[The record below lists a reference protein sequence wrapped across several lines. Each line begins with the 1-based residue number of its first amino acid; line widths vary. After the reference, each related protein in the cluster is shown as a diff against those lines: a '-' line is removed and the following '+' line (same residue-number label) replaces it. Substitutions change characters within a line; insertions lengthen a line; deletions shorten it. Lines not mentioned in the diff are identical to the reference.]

1 MKCVLEFDKKKMGF
15 GQSVYQ
21 NLVKNKMGFGQS
33 VYQNL
38 VKKDGFWTKCVL
50 EFGKK
55 MGFGRSV
62 YQNLVKK
69 GGCWTVQKKL
79 VKKRLVLNEVRIKIW

>member
-1 MKCVLEFDKKKMGF
+1 
-15 GQSVYQ
+15 
-21 NLVKNKMGFGQS
+21 MGFGQS

-55 MGFGRSV
+55 RWVLDSVEEIGKKKIGFERSA
-62 YQNLVKK
+62 Y
-69 GGCWTVQKKL
+69 
-79 VKKRLVLNEVRIKIW
+79 

>member
-1 MKCVLEFDKKKMGF
+1 MGF

>member
-1 MKCVLEFDKKKMGF
+1 MKCVLEFDKK
-15 GQSVYQ
+15 
-21 NLVKNKMGFGQS
+21 KMGFGQS

-79 VKKRLVLNEVRIKIW
+79 VKKRLVLNEVCIKIW